1 MGMLHW
7 RRSIDRKSV
16 IINSRDVEIEIAVCL
31 YETSEGSG
39 KKETDIREGWI
50 HTDSEIRKEG
60 KNEDDRQGQQLA
72 VGSSLQGKF
81 CRINDAR
88 ATRYDEYSFFSF
100 RSAHFIKY
108 ILYSAHFQFFYYFF
122 FFFCI
127 LEASSR
133 LHGPSSFKSG
143 QIYNSFFKA

>member
-88 ATRYDEYSFFSF
+88 ATRYDEYSFFF
-100 RSAHFIKY
+100 FPLGPFHKVHFIFCTFSV
-108 ILYSAHFQFFYYFF
+108 LLF